1 MQIFGYVLRKPW
13 VKYVD
18 LDLDENVYDMV
29 REAVSKSVMSHIIL
43 ESLDKDLCD
52 EDCEVLNYMAE
63 ISKDERNR

>member
-18 LDLDENVYDMV
+18 LQLDENVYDMV
-29 REAVSKSVMSHIIL
+29 REAVSKSVMSHLIL

-52 EDCEVLNYMAE
+52 EECEVLDYLKKV
-63 ISKDERNR
+63 SKDGR